1 MPEILMI
8 SSMLILLVGFAGLV
22 WALSGFIVSP
32 KTVDRP
38 AAEVAREQEL
48 LRQLGEIDRRL
59 SEEFWRRYDQL
70 VAKRK
75 EETLIPDSPEHLE
88 LIRMTDELECRHA
101 ERLVL
106 FIELAKLRKTSVA
119 KVMKHPDIAVW
130 NHG

>member
-1 MPEILMI
+1 MEIFFMI
-8 SSMLILLVGFAGLV
+8 SSIAALSVTVAWLLWGR
-22 WALSGFIVSP
+22 SGFIISP
-32 KTVDRP
+32 KKVDRHTSD
-38 AAEVAREQEL
+38 VAREQEL
-48 LRQLGEIDRRL
+48 LHQINAIDQRL
-59 SEEFWRRYDQL
+59 TKDFWRRYDHL

-106 FIELAKLRKTSVA
+106 LIELAKLRNTSLT
-119 KVMKHPDIAVW
+119 KVLKHSDIAAW